1 MKPYIHEL
9 WRVNDAASAMKIHRN
24 KKCSQ
29 GTVKIIPKKNPSQCG
44 KCLLTIINFC
54 DPQSGITQCTVRLL
68 KRQQDFMMNLIMR
81 SQVLIKFIDNG
92 ILVKKLGEYSSM
104 NHGMLPIQKWRLFI
118 WQRIRIIK
126 EGFKGYAK
134 PLNTFVFVISNKHP
148 GKR

>member
-1 MKPYIHEL
+1 MQLRSWKFIGIK
-9 WRVNDAASAMKIHRN
+9 SAHN
-24 KKCSQ
+24 
-29 GTVKIIPKKNPSQCG
+29 GTAKIIPKKNPSQSG
-44 KCLLTIINFC
+44 KRLLTIIYFC

>member
-1 MKPYIHEL
+1 MQLRSWKFIGIK
-9 WRVNDAASAMKIHRN
+9 SAHN
-24 KKCSQ
+24 
-29 GTVKIIPKKNPSQCG
+29 GTAKIIPKKNPSQSG

>member
-1 MKPYIHEL
+1 MKPHIHET
-9 WRVNDAASAMKIHRN
+9 WRVNDAASVMKIHRN

-29 GTVKIIPKKNPSQCG
+29 WYCKLIPKKNPSQSG
-44 KCLLTIINFC
+44 KCLLTIIYFC

-92 ILVKKLGEYSSM
+92 ILVKKLGEHSSM
-104 NHGMLPIQKWRLFI
+104 NHGMLPIQKWRVFI